1 MAKQRFPAKLRQAL
15 DVSWTSHNRPQPS
28 HRHAAF
34 TLTIDTAL
42 LPTAIST
49 ATTTDR
55 VAVLSPAPPAAASR
69 LHVATGPRCSIDD
82 SRGRP
87 HHHTSAAAP
96 AATPGIHVVAVAVAV
111 ANPRRHPA
119 TVSHTSHFTMLP
131 QGPLQAG
138 SPPTTF
144 LKAYYPGD
152 NAPAPQPTA
161 FTQGQQTSHDDAVR
175 ISRYNNN
182 LGSTAKGIMI
192 GIFSVLGAA
201 GVCLI
206 IAAIVYYF
214 RYTSQGRIFLDRISR
229 PGEYDDEQQ
238 FAKEE
243 AEALEDMDD
252 LQRTEYMRAKGRHIT
267 LNCEGYHIG
276 IH

>member
-1 MAKQRFPAKLRQAL
+1 
-15 DVSWTSHNRPQPS
+15 
-28 HRHAAF
+28 
-34 TLTIDTAL
+34 
-42 LPTAIST
+42 
-49 ATTTDR
+49 
-55 VAVLSPAPPAAASR
+55 
-69 LHVATGPRCSIDD
+69 
-82 SRGRP
+82 
-87 HHHTSAAAP
+87 
-96 AATPGIHVVAVAVAV
+96 
-111 ANPRRHPA
+111 
-119 TVSHTSHFTMLP
+119 MLP
-131 QGPLQAG
+131 QEALQAG
-138 SPPTTF
+138 SPSTTF
-144 LKAYYPGD
+144 LKSYYPSD
-152 NAPAPQPTA
+152 NAPTPQPTA
-161 FTQGQQTSHDDAVR
+161 FTQGQQTSHHDAVR

-252 LQRTEYMRAKGRHIT
+252 LQRTEYMRAKGRHTSRSVARRSLFAFTDQCSFCASKPTRIRT
-267 LNCEGYHIG
+267 DRYLVIAVPGHTREGCIG
-276 IH
+276 VGVRART